1 MFLWRKD
8 EAVIEALDYW
18 SVNMDIMIFLVYFI
32 GLEELSDE
40 RLLHS

>member
-18 SVNMDIMIFLVYFI
+18 SVNMDSMIFLVYFI
-32 GLEELSDE
+32 GLEELPDE